1 MEADVR
7 YGGDRMEAV
16 VNAKQEAQIP
26 ALWKNRN
33 FLLLWIADLCSSF
46 GLSIFM
52 FSQSWY
58 VVEVMGLE
66 ASLGLV
72 FIASSIPRVVFM
84 VIGGAIA
91 DRFNKNLIMFI
102 SDFTRA
108 GVAGALVVW
117 LLFGDV
123 TLWSFVLF
131 AFVFGILDAF
141 FWPANGGLLPSLIEK
156 QQLTRA
162 NSIIQM
168 TSQSSFIVG
177 PMLAGAIIALGNYV
191 TTFSITAGLLVIA
204 SIAVLLIKV
213 KKKTEENDDHSDSN
227 LLGSIKEGIVYVR
240 QSAFLSALVV
250 FAVLINLFMV
260 GPLQMGLPLFVDNV
274 LQGDSLVYSYL
285 EGAFAG
291 GMLVGSIV
299 VGILNIQK
307 KRGLLVIFSVL
318 CSGFLFSLLS
328 QTGILWQ
335 SLVAIA
341 LLGAT
346 FSLINIPIF
355 AAVQSVVKDEMI
367 GRVMSLLSM
376 ASLGLVPVSFAIT
389 SGLLSTGIDVSQ
401 VMLGGGVLII
411 LVAALIFWKVTGLRN
426 YN

>member
-1 MEADVR
+1 
-7 YGGDRMEAV
+7 MEAV
-16 VNAKQEAQIP
+16 VNTKQEVVSP

-58 VVEVMGLE
+58 VVKVMGLE

-72 FIASSIPRVVFM
+72 FIASSIPRVIFM
-84 VIGGAIA
+84 IIGGAIA

-108 GVAGALVVW
+108 LVAGALVFW
-117 LLFGDV
+117 LIFGDV
-123 TLWSFVLF
+123 SLWSFVIF
-131 AFVFGILDAF
+131 AFIFGVLDAF
-141 FWPANGGLLPSLIEK
+141 FWPANGGLLPSLINKE
-156 QQLTRA
+156 QLTRA

-191 TTFSITAGLLVIA
+191 TTFSITAGLLIVA

-213 KKKTEENDDHSDSN
+213 KKKKLGEEEQTEPN
-227 LLGSIKEGIVYVR
+227 LLSSIKEGITYVR
-240 QSAFLSALVV
+240 QSAFLSALLV

-274 LQGDSLVYSYL
+274 LKGDSLIFSYL
-285 EGAFAG
+285 EGTLAG
-291 GMLVGSIV
+291 GMLVGSILI
-299 VGILNIQK
+299 GILNIQK

-318 CSGFLFSLLS
+318 FAGLIFSLFS
-328 QTGILWQ
+328 QTGNLWQ
-335 SLVAIA
+335 SLIMIGF
-341 LLGAT
+341 LGGT
-346 FSLINIPIF
+346 FSVINIPIF
-355 AAVQSVVKDEMI
+355 AAVQSVVKEEMI

-376 ASLGLVPVSFAIT
+376 SSIGLVPVSFAIT
-389 SGLLSTGIDVSQ
+389 SGLLSIGVDVTQ
-401 VMLGGGVLII
+401 IMLGGGLLIVAVAI
-411 LVAALIFWKVTGLRN
+411 LIYWKVTGLRN

>member
-1 MEADVR
+1 
-7 YGGDRMEAV
+7 MEAV